1 MSVVRSV
8 MSGMAARRRVSA
20 SSTVSRS
27 PPAVHGAQHLG
38 IDVLDGH
45 VQIMQHL
52 FVARH
57 GRDKRVGDALRISV
71 QQADPLDALHGV
83 QRIQKLRD
91 LHPAAVRAEGRDVL
105 RHNDELFT
113 PSPARARFG
122 HNIRMVRLRS
132 GPRMSGM
139 AQ

>member
-1 MSVVRSV
+1 MCW
-8 MSGMAARRRVSA
+8 MG
-20 SSTVSRS
+20 T
-27 PPAVHGAQHLG
+27 
-38 IDVLDGH
+38 
-45 VQIMQHL
+45 QHL

-105 RHNDELFT
+105 RHNNELFYAFT
-113 PSPARARFG
+113 RQKARFG
-122 HNIRMVRLRS
+122 HNIRDGTAAQRAADERDGAV
-132 GPRMSGM
+132 M
-139 AQ
+139 AAVVAALGDF

>member
-1 MSVVRSV
+1 
-8 MSGMAARRRVSA
+8 
-20 SSTVSRS
+20 
-27 PPAVHGAQHLG
+27 
-38 IDVLDGH
+38 
-45 VQIMQHL
+45 MQHL

-105 RHNDELFT
+105 RHNDELLYAFT
-113 PSPARARFG
+113 RQKAIFKYALWRGVLMTRLPPSG
-122 HNIRMVRLRS
+122 RLS
-132 GPRMSGM
+132 FAP
-139 AQ
+139 